1 MTTKIEDSVR
11 TVAIVLNDND
21 FGNTFRPLLESIYS
35 AITWNGG
42 MSREAIIASILA
54 GVEFHYVAF
63 QHGSHFG
70 ESGYGT
76 TKETVEY
83 LKRVQIL
90 FNEDAE
96 ADICQYPHDG
106 GAWYLEVQSGNISSY

>member
-1 MTTKIEDSVR
+1 MNNNVIR

-76 TKETVEY
+76 TEGTVKY
-83 LKRVQIL
+83 LKEAQIL
-90 FNEDAE
+90 FNEEAE
-96 ADICQYPHDG
+96 ADICQKDHDA
-106 GAWYLEVQSGNISSY
+106 GAWYLDVQSGNIAAY